1 MKAEFNTDSLLTK
14 LALQCVRVSVFYELS
29 SSVTLVVTIQMQS
42 IVPSREWSPGTSA
55 SHLRPSFLL
64 SELQRGA
71 TLHKCFTFTHK
82 PTDCGHKSTQRERVR
97 SPESHLIP
105 PPVLLHTV
113 SGAQQEQ
120 RSANPAPPHTQAAF
134 RRFGKNP
141 LPPSYEVKRLTRD
154 Y

>member
-14 LALQCVRVSVFYELS
+14 LALRCVRVSVFYELS

-71 TLHKCFTFTHK
+71 TLHKYFTFTHK
-82 PTDCGHKSTQRERVR
+82 PTDCGHKSTQERECAHRRATSSLPR
-97 SPESHLIP
+97 SSFIQYPELSRSSAQRTP
-105 PPVLLHTV
+105 LLHTHRLR
-113 SGAQQEQ
+113 SGAL
-120 RSANPAPPHTQAAF
+120 
-134 RRFGKNP
+134 GKTHS
-141 LPPSYEVKRLTRD
+141 LQVMRLKD
-154 Y
+154 

>member
-82 PTDCGHKSTQRERVR
+82 PTDCGHKSAQERVR

-141 LPPSYEVKRLTRD
+141 LPPSYEVKRLTWD